1 MKRSLIF
8 AALMTTGSYVL
19 ADAEH
24 GQKLHD
30 KQCMK
35 CHDSGVYTR
44 EDRRVADR
52 DALVKQVK
60 RCELNL
66 GLQWFDT
73 DVNDVVQYLNQS
85 YYKFK

>member
-1 MKRSLIF
+1 
-8 AALMTTGSYVL
+8 
-19 ADAEH
+19 
-24 GQKLHD
+24 
-30 KQCMK
+30 MK

-66 GLQWFDT
+66 GLSWFDT
-73 DVNDVVQYLNQS
+73 DINDVVQYLNQS

>member
-8 AALMTTGSYVL
+8 AALLTTGSYVL

-30 KQCMK
+30 EQCMK

>member
-1 MKRSLIF
+1 MKRLLIF
-8 AALMTTGSYVL
+8 AALLTSGGYAL
-19 ADAEH
+19 ADAER
-24 GQKLHD
+24 GQQLHD
-30 KQCMK
+30 EHCMK
-35 CHDSGVYTR
+35 CHDTGVYTR

-66 GLQWFDT
+66 GLSWFDT
-73 DVNDVVQYLNQS
+73 DINDVVQYLDQS

>member
-8 AALMTTGSYVL
+8 AALLATGSYAL

-24 GQKLHD
+24 GQQLHD
-30 KQCMK
+30 KHCMK
-35 CHDSGVYTR
+35 CHDTGVYTR
-44 EDRRVADR
+44 EDRRVANQ

-66 GLQWFDT
+66 GLQWFDR
-73 DVNDVVQYLNQS
+73 DVNDVVQHLNQS
-85 YYKFK
+85 FYKFK

>member
-8 AALMTTGSYVL
+8 AALLATGNYAL

-24 GQKLHD
+24 GQQLHD
-30 KQCMK
+30 EHCMK
-35 CHDSGVYTR
+35 CHDTGVYTR
-44 EDRRVADR
+44 EDRRVTNQ

-66 GLQWFDT
+66 GLQWFDN
-73 DVNDVVQYLNQS
+73 DVNDVVQHLNQS
-85 YYKFK
+85 FYKFK

>member
-8 AALMTTGSYVL
+8 AALLATGSYVL

-30 KQCMK
+30 EQCMK

-66 GLQWFDT
+66 GLSWFDT
-73 DVNDVVQYLNQS
+73 DINDVVQYLNQS

>member
-24 GQKLHD
+24 GQKLHEE
-30 KQCMK
+30 QCMK

>member
-8 AALMTTGSYVL
+8 AVLLTTGSYAL
-19 ADAEH
+19 ADGEH
-24 GQKLHD
+24 GQQLHD
-30 KQCMK
+30 KNCMK
-35 CHDSGVYTR
+35 CHDTGVYTR
-44 EDRRVADR
+44 EDRRVANQ

-66 GLQWFDT
+66 GLQWFDS

-85 YYKFK
+85 FYNFK

>member
-1 MKRSLIF
+1 MKRLILIGIMV
-8 AALMTTGSYVL
+8 ATSPAVV
-19 ADAEH
+19 ADAAR
-24 GQKLHD
+24 GKTLHD
-30 KQCMK
+30 EQCMK

-66 GLQWFDT
+66 GLSWFDT
-73 DVNDVVQYLNQS
+73 DINDVVQYLDQS

>member
-8 AALMTTGSYVL
+8 AALLTTGSYVL

-30 KQCMK
+30 QQCMK

-66 GLQWFDT
+66 GLRWFDK
-73 DVNDVVQYLNQS
+73 DINDVAQYLNQS
-85 YYKFK
+85 FYKFK

>member
-8 AALMTTGSYVL
+8 AALLTTGNYAL

-24 GQKLHD
+24 GQQLHD
-30 KQCMK
+30 EHCMK
-35 CHDSGVYTR
+35 CHDTGVYTR
-44 EDRRVADR
+44 ENRRVTNQ

-66 GLQWFDT
+66 GLQWFDSDT
-73 DVNDVVQYLNQS
+73 DDVAQYLNQS
-85 YYKFK
+85 FYKFE

>member
-8 AALMTTGSYVL
+8 AALLTTGSYVL

-30 KQCMK
+30 QQCMK

>member
-8 AALMTTGSYVL
+8 AALMTTGSHVL

-30 KQCMK
+30 EQCMK

-66 GLQWFDT
+66 GLSWFDA
-73 DVNDVVQYLNQS
+73 DINDVVQYLDQS

>member
-8 AALMTTGSYVL
+8 AALLTTGSYVL

-30 KQCMK
+30 QQCMK

-66 GLQWFDT
+66 GLSWFDT
-73 DVNDVVQYLNQS
+73 DINDVVQYLDQS

>member
-30 KQCMK
+30 EQCMK

-66 GLQWFDT
+66 GLSWFDS
-73 DVNDVVQYLNQS
+73 DINDVVQYLDQS

>member
-8 AALMTTGSYVL
+8 AALLATGSYTL
-19 ADAEH
+19 ADAER
-24 GQKLHD
+24 GQQLHD
-30 KQCMK
+30 EHCMK

-66 GLQWFDT
+66 GLSWFDT
-73 DVNDVVQYLNQS
+73 DINDVVQYLDQS

>member
-8 AALMTTGSYVL
+8 AALLATGGNSL
-19 ADAEH
+19 ADAGN
-24 GQKLHD
+24 GQQLHD
-30 KQCMK
+30 KHCMK
-35 CHDSGVYTR
+35 CHDTGVYTR
-44 EDRRVADR
+44 EDRRVANQ

-66 GLQWFDT
+66 GLQWFDS

-85 YYKFK
+85 FYKFK

>member
-1 MKRSLIF
+1 MKQSLIF
-8 AALMTTGSYVL
+8 AALLVTGSHAI

-24 GQKLHD
+24 GQQLHD
-30 KQCMK
+30 EHCMK
-35 CHDSGVYTR
+35 CHDTGVYTR

-66 GLQWFDT
+66 GLNWFDT
-73 DVNDVVQYLNQS
+73 DINDVVQYLNQS